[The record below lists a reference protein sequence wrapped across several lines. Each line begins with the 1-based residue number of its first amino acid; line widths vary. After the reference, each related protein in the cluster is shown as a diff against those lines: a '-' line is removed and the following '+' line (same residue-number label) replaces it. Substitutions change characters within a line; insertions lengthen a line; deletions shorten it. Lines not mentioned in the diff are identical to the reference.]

1 MTDAWAGRRQES
13 ESLYQADPERY
24 AGEPSAFARWTLS
37 VLARYPLHRS
47 LVDLGAGVGRDARLF
62 AESGY
67 QVRGV
72 EFAASAVDRALEE
85 NRLLRE
91 PYRSRVSVVLGEV
104 THFLHLLPDTSV
116 DVVYAHLLY
125 ATFTEPELLAA
136 WLEVHRVLRPGGL
149 HLYCVRDT
157 TDPNVGKGELVGPQT
172 YFGGP
177 HRVAYRYFSTEALT
191 ALRAARFESIDLAR
205 PPKAHL
211 IYAADARRDAPPPGE
226 TTVAAPPAQPPAGY
240 SNGT

>member
-13 ESLYQADPERY
+13 ESLYQANPERY
-24 AGEPSAFARWTLS
+24 AGEPSAFARWALT
-37 VLARYPLHRS
+37 VLARFPQHRA
-47 LVDLGAGVGRDARLF
+47 LVDLGTGVGRDARLF

-72 EFAASAVDRALEE
+72 DFAATAIDRALEE

-91 PYRSRVSVVLGEV
+91 PFRSRVSVVHGEA
-104 THFLHLLPDTSV
+104 TQFLHLLSDGCV

-125 ATFTEPELLAA
+125 ATFTEPELRAA
-136 WLEVHRVLRPGGL
+136 WGEVHRVLRPGGL

-157 TDPNVGKGELVGPQT
+157 SDPNAGKGELVGPHT

-177 HRVAYRYFSTEALT
+177 HRVAYRYFLADDLG
-191 ALRAARFESIDLAR
+191 ALRAGQFEPIEQVR
-205 PPKAHL
+205 PPQTHL
-211 IYAADARRDAPPPGE
+211 IYAADSRREAGSPSE
-226 TTVAAPPAQPPAGY
+226 TSPAAASDPPPAGY
-240 SNGT
+240 SKRT